1 MHTWAKCGKGRAC
14 ADMKRQKGFV
24 SAYVEGSTGRKA
36 VFTNKKGLYLQALE
50 DDYRMRLAPCAL
62 RLAPCA
68 VAGAVAV
75 QGMQCGAL
83 QSSAGQRAGLSCR

>member
-1 MHTWAKCGKGRAC
+1 MIT
-14 ADMKRQKGFV
+14 V
-24 SAYVEGSTGRKA
+24 
-36 VFTNKKGLYLQALE
+36 
-50 DDYRMRLAPCAL
+50 CAL

-83 QSSAGQRAGLSCR
+83 QSCAGQGSELALVVDSLFTLRIKEVETLEVNLQVDVLALS